1 MHENHELT
9 CHNEAAIISKPE
21 SKHNKYLARQCSLA
35 TCDSGFV
42 QCQYKIDDNELMEI
56 QRRRLSDISDNE
68 RKDQIF
74 SANHKQAFH
83 SLAKQEHAFSGAM
96 AGVCV
101 SCCLHP
107 VDTIKT
113 VIQSCHASKKGTHG
127 DEKHTKLITI
137 SRRLR
142 MLLNNRNMGVGKD
155 GLSNPVGG

>member
-1 MHENHELT
+1 
-9 CHNEAAIISKPE
+9 
-21 SKHNKYLARQCSLA
+21 
-35 TCDSGFV
+35 
-42 QCQYKIDDNELMEI
+42 MEI

-74 SANHKQAFH
+74 SVNHKQAFH